1 MVRRKV
7 ARSSTIQEPFS
18 VQYRGPSP
26 DSKSGLI
33 MGNLLGSEVSLNHSC
48 VPKCSVQYPTL
59 PFWQE
64 NFPSGADNGRVPR
77 FRAYSGLG
85 SDGKKTGNLGR
96 FPNELWA
103 RAEACFRFEIW
114 ADYGRFLLV
123 VGHFLQ
129 ASNEAFGRT
138 ASVLEE
144 KRRAFRVFPGKSG
157 LIPEFGLCDSY
168 VDCNR

>member
-7 ARSSTIQEPFS
+7 AKSSTIQERFS

-48 VPKCSVQYPTL
+48 VLRCSALYP
-59 PFWQE
+59 PSFCQE
-64 NFPSGADNGRVPR
+64 DFLSGTDN
-77 FRAYSGLG
+77 
-85 SDGKKTGNLGR
+85 
-96 FPNELWA
+96 
-103 RAEACFRFEIW
+103 
-114 ADYGRFLLV
+114 GRFLLV
-123 VGHFLQ
+123 VGHFFQ

-144 KRRAFRVFPGKSG
+144 KRRVFRVFPGKSG
-157 LIPEFGLCDSY
+157 LILEIGLCDSY
-168 VDCNR
+168 VDCDR

>member
-7 ARSSTIQEPFS
+7 AKPSTIQERFS

-26 DSKSGLI
+26 DSKSRLI
-33 MGNLLGSEVSLNHSC
+33 MGNLVGSEVSLNHSC
-48 VPKCSVQYPTL
+48 VPRCSALYP
-59 PFWQE
+59 PSFCQE
-64 NFPSGADNGRVPR
+64 DFLSGTDNRRVPR
-77 FRAYSGLG
+77 LRAYSGLG

-168 VDCNR
+168 VDCD